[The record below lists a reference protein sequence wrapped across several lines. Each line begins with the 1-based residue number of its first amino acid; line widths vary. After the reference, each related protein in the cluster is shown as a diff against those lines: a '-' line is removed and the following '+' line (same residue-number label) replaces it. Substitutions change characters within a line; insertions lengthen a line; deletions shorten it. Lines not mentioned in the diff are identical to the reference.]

1 MSLVISP
8 RDCYSTARN
17 IFQAV
22 PLIHENLHENLLR
35 KGKKVAN
42 LDIIKVSFNLA
53 AITELTHEFKGE
65 QYLSFEVAKMKE
77 PDQFENTH
85 TVYVNKLVEEEAST
99 VAEPTTPS
107 KKSLK
112 TKKAANPAPKPDPT
126 DEIPF

>member
-1 MSLVISP
+1 MKTYTKI
-8 RDCYSTARN
+8 Y
-17 IFQAV
+17 IG
-22 PLIHENLHENLLR
+22 

-53 AITELTHEFKGE
+53 AITELSHEFKGE

-85 TVYVNKLVEEEAST
+85 TVYVNKLVEEAST
-99 VAEPTTPS
+99 VAEPSTPS

-112 TKKAANPAPKPDPT
+112 TKKTASPAPKPDPT

>member
-1 MSLVISP
+1 MTL
-8 RDCYSTARN
+8 A
-17 IFQAV
+17 
-22 PLIHENLHENLLR
+22 HNLTLKNSVMKTYTKIYIG

-112 TKKAANPAPKPDPT
+112 TKKTASPAPKPDPT